1 MATVNLKAFPF
12 SADVTCPKCSNI
24 ITLYDPDGSEYC
36 VCSQCRSFIRFTGSN
51 QAIIQKQAPPVR
63 TEPVLKLG
71 ARGVLKGVD
80 FKVIGYIEKKELN
93 SHYAW
98 REYILYNYEKGYA
111 TLAEFDGHWNYVV
124 GKEFYADLGAL
135 KPNTWDFKEYMD
147 TDFNLYNK
155 YTAVTTA
162 LIGEFDWDIL
172 TERAQVREYIAPP
185 LMLVLEQGKSGGG
198 GDFYLAEYTE
208 AKEIAE
214 AFKADPDTFPVRDG
228 IGANQPSLFQNQ
240 WEPIKKVTPIL
251 ILILAV
257 LAFVL
262 SIVNPSTVVMNRN
275 YDMFSDTTKI
285 NEFKPFATP
294 YFEIKGTPAALNIL
308 VSSGVDNNWMEA
320 NTVLVN
326 EQTNQSWDVTE
337 SVEYYHGYEDGE
349 SWSEGGQESESLLS
363 HIPPGKYHLNV
374 YPASGDR
381 YRNTV
386 HITVTARPVLWTNFW
401 LILLALLV
409 YPAFCWW
416 RVRSFEKKRW
426 MNSDYSPYVSQQE
439 DD

>member
-1 MATVNLKAFPF
+1 MATVNLKAFPY
-12 SADVTCPKCSNI
+12 SEETTCPKCSNM
-24 ITLYDPDGSEYC
+24 ITLYDPDGSDYC
-36 VCSQCRSFIRFTGSN
+36 VCTKCSSFIHFTSDN
-51 QAIIQKQAPPVR
+51 RAIIQKQAPPVR
-63 TEPVLKLG
+63 QKPVLKLG
-71 ARGVLKGVD
+71 SRGILKSID
-80 FKVIGYIEKKELN
+80 FKVIGYIEKKELS
-93 SHYAW
+93 SHYSW
-98 REYILYNYEKGYA
+98 REYILYNYEKGYT
-111 TLAEFDGHWNYVV
+111 TLAEFDGHWNYVI
-124 GKEFYADLGAL
+124 GKEFCPDLGELQA
-135 KPNTWDFKEYMD
+135 NTWDFKDYRD
-147 TDFNLYNK
+147 TEFSLYNK

-162 LIGEFDWDIL
+162 LIGEFDWDIF

-185 LMLVLEQGKSGGG
+185 FMLVLEQGKGSSSA
-198 GDFYLAEYTE
+198 DFYLAQYTE

-214 AFKADPDTFPVRDG
+214 AFKTDIVLFPAKEG
-228 IGANQPSLFQNQ
+228 IGSNQESPLQNQ
-240 WEPIKKVTPIL
+240 WEPLKKVTPIL

-257 LAFVL
+257 AAFIL
-262 SIVNPSTVVMNRN
+262 SNVNPSLVIMNRD
-275 YDMFSDTTKI
+275 YDMISDTTKI

-294 YFEIKGTPAALNIL
+294 YFEIKGTSAALNIR
-308 VSSGVDNNWMEA
+308 VSSAVDNNWMEA

-363 HIPPGKYHLNV
+363 HIPAGRYHLNV

-386 HITVTARPVLWTNFW
+386 HIIVTGRPVLWANFW
-401 LILLALLV
+401 IILAALLV

-426 MNSDYSPYVSQQE
+426 MNSDYSPYE
-439 DD
+439 DK